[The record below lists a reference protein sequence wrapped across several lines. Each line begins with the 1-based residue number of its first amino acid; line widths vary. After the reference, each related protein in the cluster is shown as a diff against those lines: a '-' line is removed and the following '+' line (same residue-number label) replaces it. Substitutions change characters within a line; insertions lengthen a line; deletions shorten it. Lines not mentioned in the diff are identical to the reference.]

1 MNLEDKSPADLYLI
15 AADARANVDARR
27 KQSARL
33 HADRARQLS
42 ALMEQI
48 RHHAEIAGDERYKL
62 TPEAAQLLLNPT
74 KGLS

>member
-1 MNLEDKSPADLYLI
+1 MNLEDKSPADLYLA
-15 AADARANVDARR
+15 AADARVAVEARR

-33 HADRARQLS
+33 HADRVRRLS

-48 RHHAEIAGDERYKL
+48 RHHAEIAGDEPYKL
-62 TPEAAQLLLNPT
+62 TAEAAQLLLNPM